1 MQIRDYEIKMQKIL
15 EIKNLSV
22 EVNKKKILSNINLSI
37 ERGQSY
43 VMFGPNGSGKTT
55 LLMTVMGMPGYDVT
69 KGKIVF
75 ENMDITK
82 KDVDERARLGIGIGF
97 QLPQEI
103 MGVKLIDLLKLCA
116 GKNPKQELGSDEK
129 KLVRKFMLDDMLDRD
144 VNLDFSGGERKRA
157 EVLQLLFMKPKI
169 LLLDEPDSGVDLES
183 LKIIGEEIHEYVE
196 KNNASAL
203 VITHQ
208 GHILEHMRVE
218 KACVLLKNTIYCY
231 NEPQKILESIREKG
245 YEGCLRCMKRRKQ

>member
-1 MQIRDYEIKMQKIL
+1 MHNIL

-22 EVNKKKILSNINLSI
+22 EVNKKRILDNINLSI

-55 LLMTVMGMPGYDVT
+55 FLMTLMGMPGYDVT
-69 KGKIVF
+69 KGRIIF
-75 ENMDITK
+75 ENRDITK

-103 MGVKLIDLLKLCA
+103 RGVKLIDLLKLCA
-116 GKNPKQELGSDEK
+116 GKKPEQKLGSGEK
-129 KLVRKFMLDDMLDRD
+129 KLVKKFMLDKMLERD
-144 VNLDFSGGERKRA
+144 VNLDFSGGEKKRA
-157 EVLQLLFMKPKI
+157 EILQLLFMKPK
-169 LLLDEPDSGVDLES
+169 LMLLDEPDSGVDLES
-183 LKIIGEEIHEYVE
+183 LKIIGEEIQEYVE
-196 KNNASAL
+196 KNNASTL

-208 GHILEHMRVE
+208 GHILEHMKVE

-245 YEGCLRCMKRRKQ
+245 YEGCLRCMKRRRKE